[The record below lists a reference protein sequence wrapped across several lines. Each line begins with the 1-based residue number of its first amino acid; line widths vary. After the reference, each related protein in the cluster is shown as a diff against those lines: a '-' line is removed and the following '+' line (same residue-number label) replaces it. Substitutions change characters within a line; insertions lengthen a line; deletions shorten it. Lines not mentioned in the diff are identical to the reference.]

1 MAFDL
6 ENYEPVSA
14 RLSRWLD
21 SHPDSRILTEMLTA
35 PGADVCVIKASIWVG
50 DELRATGHAEEVR
63 GAGNVNRTSH
73 VENCETSAIGR
84 ALANAGFAGS
94 DPSKR
99 ASREEMQKVQRYGG
113 TPATSTENGPRMAS
127 DKQKNMIR
135 AIAKSVGGL
144 PPSNIDS
151 LTSSQ
156 ASRVIDDLK
165 QQQMKREAAGDE
177 EPF

>member
-6 ENYEPVSA
+6 SNYEPVA
-14 RLSRWLD
+14 VRLAKWLET
-21 SHPDSRILTEMLTA
+21 HPGTRVLTEMLTA
-35 PGADVCVIKASIWVG
+35 PGADVCVIKASIWVA
-50 DELRATGHAEEVR
+50 DELVATGHAEEVR

-84 ALANAGFAGS
+84 ALANAGASGGS
-94 DPSKR
+94 LESRP
-99 ASREEMQKVQRYGG
+99 SREEMAKVNRYSGG
-113 TPATSTENGPRMAS
+113 DQPTQNGPRLAT

-135 AIAKSVGGL
+135 ALAKSVGGL
-144 PPSNIDS
+144 PPSNLDS

-156 ASRVIDDLK
+156 ASRVIDDMK
-165 QQQMKREAAGDE
+165 QQSAKRDDAGPE

>member
-6 ENYEPVSA
+6 DSYEPVSA
-14 RLSRWLD
+14 RLARWLD
-21 SHPDSRILTEMLTA
+21 QHPDTRILTEILTE
-35 PGADVCVIKASIWVG
+35 PGADVCVVKASIWLG
-50 DELRATGHAEEVR
+50 DGLVATGHAEEVR

-84 ALANAGFAGS
+84 ALANAGLAGS

-99 ASREEMQKVQRYGG
+99 PSREEMSKVARYSSS
-113 TPATSTENGPRMAS
+113 PATSTENGPRMAS

-135 AIAKSVGGL
+135 ALAKSVGGL
-144 PPSNIDS
+144 PPSNMDS
-151 LTSSQ
+151 LTSVQ
-156 ASRVIDDLK
+156 ASRVIDD
-165 QQQMKREAAGDE
+165 MKAQSVKRDEAGDE